1 MRYKKP
7 TNPFPTAGYYGPAFF
22 CDREEESHKISQ
34 LILNGQSCLL
44 MGNRRLGKT
53 ALIHHVHQMLPKDWG
68 FVYLDILS
76 TENEQEFLNSF
87 GAALLRSFPEN
98 SKVGKK
104 VWSFIKS
111 LHPTISFDQL
121 SGIPQVS
128 IQSMYVEQPIKDIL
142 LFLAKLDNPVVVAI
156 DEFQQ
161 ITQYPE
167 KNTDAWLRTAIQQL
181 QNVFFLFSGSRQ
193 SILSELFSNPAR
205 PFFRSASPIKI
216 DKIKQEEYKNFI
228 IRHFKNEGKEIS
240 ETIVDEILVWTRC
253 YTYYVQLMCN
263 RLFQISVKSYSLKDW
278 QQCASQILLEQ
289 ETFFIHYRT
298 LLSPQQWKL
307 LVATAK
313 SGTVSA
319 PTSKDF
325 IAQHQLGSSATV
337 FKSIDALLEKEM
349 IYKEYTTDGSPYYE
363 VYDVLFERWIQGLV

>member
-7 TNPFPTAGYYGPAFF
+7 TNPFPTAGYYGPAYF
-22 CDREEESHKISQ
+22 CDREKESQKISQ
-34 LILNGQSCLL
+34 LIQNGQACLL

-68 FVYLDILS
+68 FIYLDILS
-76 TENEQEFLNSF
+76 TENEQEFLNSL
-87 GAALLRSFPEN
+87 GAALLRSYPEN
-98 SKVGKK
+98 SKIGLK
-104 VWSFIKS
+104 VWEFIKR

-128 IQSMYVEQPIKDIL
+128 IHSLQVERPIKDIL
-142 LFLAKLDNPVVVAI
+142 SFLSQLEMPTVIAI

-167 KNTDAWLRTAIQQL
+167 KNTDAWLRSAIQQL

-193 SILSELFSNPAR
+193 SILSDLFSNPSR

-216 DKIKQEEYKNFI
+216 EKIDQKEYKNFI
-228 IRHFKNEGKEIS
+228 LHHFKIAGKEINPS
-240 ETIVDEILVWTRC
+240 VVDEILVWTKC
-253 YTYYVQLMCN
+253 YTYYVQLLCN
-263 RLFQISVKSYSLKDW
+263 RLFQLPVKSYTTKDW
-278 QQCASQILLEQ
+278 QQCAGEILLEQ

-298 LLSPQQWKL
+298 VLSPQQWKL
-307 LVATAK
+307 LVAMAK
-313 SGTVSA
+313 SGTVYT

-325 IAQHQLGSSATV
+325 IGKYKLGSSATV
-337 FKSIDALLEKEM
+337 FKSIEALIEKEL
-349 IYKEYTTDGSPYYE
+349 IYKEFSPEGVHYYE
-363 VYDVLFERWIQGLV
+363 VYDVLFERWIQTLS